1 MTTKNFDDVLT
12 TTRDARGVV
21 TLTLNDPARFNALGA
36 EMLSALQQALDDAG
50 RDESVRVVVL
60 AAAGKAFC
68 AGHNLKDMAANPELA
83 YYQKLF
89 AQCSRMMLTIHKLPV
104 PVIARVQ
111 GMATAAGCQLVAQCD
126 LAVAAD
132 SASFATSGIHY
143 GLFCATPSV
152 PLVRNVPAKRA
163 MEMLLT
169 GDFIDAPTALAQG
182 LLNRVVPADALDAE
196 VEKLVES
203 ILQKPRVA
211 VAMGK
216 ALVYQQRELG
226 IDAAYQLAGQ
236 TMATTETPMLED
248 VGRWAEAFLRPTVLV
263 EFAAL
268 AACLGLAWLLVS
280 LLQRGLHRGDPRSIL
295 FGTRIVDGALFPLAL
310 LCLAYVARTVLLQW
324 VPLAVFKVAVPV
336 LVSLVVI
343 RIGVK
348 VLQVAYPDAAW
359 VRPIERSISWL
370 AWLGMVLWVTGLL
383 PLVLEE

>member
-1 MTTKNFDDVLT
+1 MTNSHELLQIA
-12 TTRDARGVV
+12 RDTRGVV
-21 TLTLNDPARFNALGA
+21 TLTLNDPTRFNALGS
-36 EMLSALQQALDDAG
+36 EMLTALQQALDDAG

-68 AGHNLKDMAANPELA
+68 AGHNLKDMAAHPELA

-89 AQCSRMMLTIHKLPV
+89 AQCSRMMLTIHKLSV

-132 SASFATSGIHY
+132 TANFATSGIHY

-152 PLVRNVPAKRA
+152 PLVRNVPTKRA

-182 LLNRVVPADALDAE
+182 LVNRVVAADALDAE
-196 VEKLVES
+196 VEQLVQS

-236 TMATTETPMLED
+236 TMATNMMDEAAQE
-248 VGRWAEAFLRPTVLV
+248 GARAFAEKRQP
-263 EFAAL
+263 
-268 AACLGLAWLLVS
+268 AWK
-280 LLQRGLHRGDPRSIL
+280 R
-295 FGTRIVDGALFPLAL
+295 
-310 LCLAYVARTVLLQW
+310 
-324 VPLAVFKVAVPV
+324 
-336 LVSLVVI
+336 
-343 RIGVK
+343 
-348 VLQVAYPDAAW
+348 
-359 VRPIERSISWL
+359 
-370 AWLGMVLWVTGLL
+370 
-383 PLVLEE
+383 